1 MLQSTIYQDITFL
14 LLYLSRQM
22 RKSKIRRVF
31 SYFNKILRYEKIKF
45 QILFTNSY
53 PVFFSLYVGTFNNGD
68 DL

>member
-22 RKSKIRRVF
+22 REPKIRPVF